1 MMEAWAEVVYWAG
14 AVLALFVAF
23 VNIPLLCTI
32 WNARE
37 NSLINYLIGL
47 DCLVALLHIPFIL
60 SQADL
65 VDFPC
70 WFNWSVS
77 LQSFSPEL

>member
-1 MMEAWAEVVYWAG
+1 MMEAWAEVIYWAG
-14 AVLALFVAF
+14 VALALLVAA

-37 NSLINYLIGL
+37 KSLINHLIGL
-47 DCLVALLHIPFIL
+47 DCLVALLHIPFII

-70 WFNWSVS
+70 WFIWSVTLKS
-77 LQSFSPEL
+77 L